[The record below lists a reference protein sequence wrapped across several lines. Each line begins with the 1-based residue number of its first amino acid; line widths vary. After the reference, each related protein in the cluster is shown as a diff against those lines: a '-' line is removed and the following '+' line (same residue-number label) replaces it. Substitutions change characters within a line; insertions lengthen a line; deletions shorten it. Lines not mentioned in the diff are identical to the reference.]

1 MYLTD
6 NVNFNVLCSDHLNLR
21 NKKKVSFDSHHAYYM
36 MQSHKVDCFP
46 LCLVTDVLN
55 KIYNKD
61 VYAVR
66 LLFSVNVALHKPAY
80 QHHPAYPGF
89 DKYDASNAVD
99 GHRSDLRW
107 DGGQCVVS
115 AGSGTATWWVNL
127 TSIYSI
133 HHITIYYRTEASI
146 WGILNLIEFRP
157 MQSVENTF

>member
-1 MYLTD
+1 M
-6 NVNFNVLCSDHLNLR
+6 S
-21 NKKKVSFDSHHAYYM
+21 
-36 MQSHKVDCFP
+36 MQRF
-46 LCLVTDVLN
+46 
-55 KIYNKD
+55 
-61 VYAVR
+61 
-66 LLFSVNVALHKPAY
+66 FFFQVNVALNKPAY

-89 DKYDASNAVD
+89 DQYDASNAVD

-146 WGILNLIEFRP
+146 WGMINFFVDVFCGRHILINIYNLNSIFF
-157 MQSVENTF
+157 SCVINFENG

>member
-1 MYLTD
+1 MCYIK
-6 NVNFNVLCSDHLNLR
+6 SIA
-21 NKKKVSFDSHHAYYM
+21 KMS
-36 MQSHKVDCFP
+36 MQRF
-46 LCLVTDVLN
+46 
-55 KIYNKD
+55 
-61 VYAVR
+61 
-66 LLFSVNVALHKPAY
+66 FFFQVNVALNKPAY

-89 DKYDASNAVD
+89 DQYDASNAVD

-146 WGILNLIEFRP
+146 WGMINFFVDVFCGRHILINIYNLNSIFFF
-157 MQSVENTF
+157 MCNKVWKWVTFFITQVKCLRFKSFQKQTKTDINPS